1 MPVFAAPPGI
11 PGSPDRCSMQ
21 CPPRSGRTDRVNE
34 WALGAAASSSP
45 SSESRYRVASAAT
58 SQQRP
63 DSVAT
68 PGHPYGV
75 RQPRSVCAVAE
86 ATAFG
91 PADTLNSVP
100 GPHRVVAALCALTLM
115 TSACTV
121 SPPPAPQSTDTS
133 KITTPPP
140 PKATQIIMAIDSIG
154 PGFNSHLLSDQS
166 PVNAAISSLVLPSSF
181 RPVPDPASPTGSRWE
196 LDTTLLE
203 SAVVTNE
210 NPFTVTYKIR
220 PEAQWTDNAPIGA
233 DDFSY
238 LWRQMVS
245 HPGVVDPAGYDLITG
260 VQSVEGGKT
269 AVVTFSQPYPAW
281 RELFN
286 DILPAHIVKDVPG
299 GFAAGLA
306 RALPVTGGQFRV
318 ENIDPQRDE
327 ILLARNDRYWSAP
340 AKPDQ
345 VLFRRGGATAALAD
359 SIRNGDTQV
368 AQVHGGAAAFAQL
381 SAIPDVRTARIV
393 TPRVMQLTLRAQ
405 QAALADSQVRKA
417 ILGLVDV
424 DLLASV
430 GAGDDNTVTL
440 AQAQVRSPSDPG
452 YVPTAP
458 PALTKEAALTL
469 LANAGYQVE
478 PVETTPPA
486 TPGTPAPENNRG
498 RVTKD
503 GVPLT
508 LVLGVAANDPTA
520 VAVAN
525 TAADQ
530 LRNVGIAASVA
541 ALDPVA
547 LYGDALINNKVDA
560 VVGWHQ
566 AGGDLATALASRYG
580 CPALEATAV
589 STATPG
595 PTSSPSP
602 SPTSNAPVPPP
613 PTTTATPTTP
623 SPAPESGQLVQ
634 APSNIT
640 GICDRSIQPKIDAAL
655 DGTEDIGEVINAV
668 ESRLWNMSTVLP
680 ILQDTTIVAAGPS
693 VQNVCL
699 SGAVPVGIVGDA
711 GMWVKAAQ

>member
-1 MPVFAAPPGI
+1 
-11 PGSPDRCSMQ
+11 
-21 CPPRSGRTDRVNE
+21 
-34 WALGAAASSSP
+34 
-45 SSESRYRVASAAT
+45 
-58 SQQRP
+58 
-63 DSVAT
+63 
-68 PGHPYGV
+68 
-75 RQPRSVCAVAE
+75 
-86 ATAFG
+86 
-91 PADTLNSVP
+91 
-100 GPHRVVAALCALTLM
+100 
-115 TSACTV
+115 
-121 SPPPAPQSTDTS
+121 
-133 KITTPPP
+133 
-140 PKATQIIMAIDSIG
+140 MAIDSIG
-154 PGFNSHLLSDQS
+154 PGFNAHLLSDQS

-196 LDTTLLE
+196 LDPTLLL
-203 SAVVTNE
+203 SAEVTNQ

-220 PEAQWTDNAPIGA
+220 PEAQWTDNAPIAA
-233 DDFSY
+233 DDYWY

-245 HPGVVDPAGYDLITG
+245 QPGVVDPAGYDLITG

-318 ENIDPQRDE
+318 ESIDPQRDE

-345 VLFRRGGATAALAD
+345 VLFRRGGSSAALAD

-393 TPRVMQLTLRAQ
+393 TPRVMQLSLRAQ
-405 QAALADSQVRKA
+405 QPALADSQVRKA
-417 ILGLVDV
+417 ILGLLDV

-458 PALTKEAALTL
+458 PAMTKEAALAL
-469 LANAGYQVE
+469 LVDAGYQVQ
-478 PVETTPPA
+478 PVESTPAP
-486 TPGTPAPENNRG
+486 TPGTPVPENNRG
-498 RVTKD
+498 RITKD

-530 LRNVGIAASVA
+530 LRNVGIAASVS
-541 ALDPVA
+541 ALDPAV
-547 LYGDALINNKVDA
+547 LYGDALINNRLDA

-566 AGGDLATALASRYG
+566 AGGDLATSLASRYG

-589 STATPG
+589 STATTG
-595 PTSSPSP
+595 TTSPPSP
-602 SPTSNAPVPPP
+602 SPTSSTSAPPRA
-613 PTTTATPTTP
+613 TTTATPTTP
-623 SPAPESGQLVQ
+623 VPAPESGQLVQ

-655 DGTEDIGEVINAV
+655 DGTEDIGEVITAV
-668 ESRLWNMSTVLP
+668 EPRLWNMSTVLP

-693 VQNVCL
+693 VQNVSL

-711 GMWVKAAQ
+711 GKWVKAPQ

>member
-1 MPVFAAPPGI
+1 LSLFAQAAH
-11 PGSPDRCSMQ
+11 
-21 CPPRSGRTDRVNE
+21 RTRIVL
-34 WALGAAASSSP
+34 ALSALIMVVSS
-45 SSESRYRVASAAT
+45 
-58 SQQRP
+58 
-63 DSVAT
+63 
-68 PGHPYGV
+68 
-75 RQPRSVCAVAE
+75 
-86 ATAFG
+86 
-91 PADTLNSVP
+91 
-100 GPHRVVAALCALTLM
+100 
-115 TSACTV
+115 CTV

-140 PKATQIIMAIDSIG
+140 PRATQIIVAIDSIG

-196 LDTTLLE
+196 PDTTLLE
-203 SAVVTNE
+203 SAAVTNQ

-233 DDFSY
+233 DDFWY

-327 ILLARNDRYWSAP
+327 ILLARNDRYWSQP

-405 QAALADSQVRKA
+405 QPALADSQVRKA

-458 PALTKEAALTL
+458 PALTKEAALAL
-469 LANAGYQVE
+469 LASAGYQVQ
-478 PVETTPPA
+478 PVETPPPA

-498 RVTKD
+498 RITKD

-530 LRNVGIAASVA
+530 LRNVGIAASVT

-547 LYGDALINNKVDA
+547 LYGDALVNNRVDA

-595 PTSSPSP
+595 TSPLPTPSQ
-602 SPTSNAPVPPP
+602 TSNAPVPPR

-655 DGTEDIGEVINAV
+655 DGTEDIGAVINAV
-668 ESRLWNMSTVLP
+668 EPRLWNMSTVLP

-693 VQNVCL
+693 VQNVSL

-711 GMWVKAAQ
+711 GMWVKAPQ

>member
-1 MPVFAAPPGI
+1 VG
-11 PGSPDRCSMQ
+11 
-21 CPPRSGRTDRVNE
+21 E
-34 WALGAAASSSP
+34 
-45 SSESRYRVASAAT
+45 
-58 SQQRP
+58 
-63 DSVAT
+63 
-68 PGHPYGV
+68 
-75 RQPRSVCAVAE
+75 SVCAVAK
-86 ATAFG
+86 AAAFG

-100 GPHRVVAALCALTLM
+100 GPFRVVAALCALTLM
-115 TSACTV
+115 TPACTV

-133 KITTPPP
+133 ETTTPPP

-154 PGFNSHLLSDQS
+154 PGFNPHLLSDQS

-181 RPVPDPASPTGSRWE
+181 RPVPDPNSPTGSRWE

-203 SAVVTNE
+203 SAEVTSQ

-220 PEAQWTDNAPIGA
+220 PEASWTDNAPIAA
-233 DDFSY
+233 DDFWY

-245 HPGVVDPAGYDLITG
+245 QPGVVDPAGYDLITG
-260 VQSVEGGKT
+260 VQSIEGGKT

-318 ENIDPQRDE
+318 DNIDPQRDE

-345 VLFRRGGATAALAD
+345 VLFRRGGASAALAD

-405 QAALADSQVRKA
+405 QPTLADSQVRKA
-417 ILGLVDV
+417 ILGLLDV

-458 PALTKEAALTL
+458 PAMTKEEALGL
-469 LANAGYQVE
+469 LADAGYQVE
-478 PVETTPPA
+478 PVTTASPT
-486 TPGTPAPENNRG
+486 TPGTPAPDNNRG
-498 RVTKD
+498 QITKD

-508 LVLGVAANDPTA
+508 LVLGVAANDPTS

-530 LRNVGIAASVA
+530 LRNVGIAASVS

-547 LYGDALINNKVDA
+547 LYGDALTNNRVDA

-595 PTSSPSP
+595 PTTSSPSP
-602 SPTSNAPVPPP
+602 TPTSNTPSPRPT
-613 PTTTATPTTP
+613 TTTATPTAP
-623 SPAPESGQLVQ
+623 IPVPESGQLVQ

-640 GICDRSIQPKIDAAL
+640 GICDRSIQQEIDAAL
-655 DGTEDIGEVINAV
+655 DGTENVGDVITAV
-668 ESRLWNMSTVLP
+668 EPRLWNMATVLP

-693 VQNVCL
+693 VQNVTL
-699 SGAVPVGIVGDA
+699 TGAVPVGIVADA
-711 GMWVKAAQ
+711 GIWTKAPQ

>member
-1 MPVFAAPPGI
+1 
-11 PGSPDRCSMQ
+11 
-21 CPPRSGRTDRVNE
+21 
-34 WALGAAASSSP
+34 
-45 SSESRYRVASAAT
+45 
-58 SQQRP
+58 
-63 DSVAT
+63 
-68 PGHPYGV
+68 
-75 RQPRSVCAVAE
+75 
-86 ATAFG
+86 
-91 PADTLNSVP
+91 
-100 GPHRVVAALCALTLM
+100 
-115 TSACTV
+115 
-121 SPPPAPQSTDTS
+121 
-133 KITTPPP
+133 
-140 PKATQIIMAIDSIG
+140 
-154 PGFNSHLLSDQS
+154 
-166 PVNAAISSLVLPSSF
+166 
-181 RPVPDPASPTGSRWE
+181 
-196 LDTTLLE
+196 
-203 SAVVTNE
+203 
-210 NPFTVTYKIR
+210 
-220 PEAQWTDNAPIGA
+220 
-233 DDFSY
+233 
-238 LWRQMVS
+238 
-245 HPGVVDPAGYDLITG
+245 
-260 VQSVEGGKT
+260 
-269 AVVTFSQPYPAW
+269 VVTFSQHYPAW

-299 GFAAGLA
+299 GFASGLA

-327 ILLARNDRYWSAP
+327 ILLARNDRYWSVP

-405 QAALADSQVRKA
+405 QPALADSQVRKA
-417 ILGLVDV
+417 ILGLIDV

-458 PALTKEAALTL
+458 PAMTKEAALAL

-478 PVETTPPA
+478 PVDTALPP
-486 TPGTPAPENNRG
+486 TPGVPVPENNRG

-508 LVLGVAANDPTA
+508 LVLGVSANDPTA

-589 STATPG
+589 STTTPGATPSPSLS
-595 PTSSPSP
+595 PTSP
-602 SPTSNAPVPPP
+602 SPTLSLSLSPSSAPVPPR
-613 PTTTATPTTP
+613 PTTTATPTPP

-655 DGTEDIGEVINAV
+655 DGTEDIGVVINAV
-668 ESRLWNMSTVLP
+668 EPRLWNMSTVLP

-693 VQNVCL
+693 VRNVSL

-711 GMWVKAAQ
+711 GMWVKPPQ